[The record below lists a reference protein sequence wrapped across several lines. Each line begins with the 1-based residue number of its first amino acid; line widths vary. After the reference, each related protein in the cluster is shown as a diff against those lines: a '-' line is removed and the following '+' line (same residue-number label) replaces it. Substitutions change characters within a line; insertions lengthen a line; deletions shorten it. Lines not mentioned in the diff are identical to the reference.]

1 MADTPHPP
9 PQTSLSTLT
18 SPNYHLERG
27 YAPSGQQCPRHLWLR
42 HAWPNTEHT
51 SATLYWIC
59 CEPNPSERARPRA
72 ENNTCWQGQP
82 ACPQLSACT
91 PERAHSRIFFGQSLL
106 TICQE
111 LQSPGPGSHFALQPP
126 CKVGQRMEPIP
137 SSSTSPEDSS
147 PPPVHVF
154 DKYLLNSDLSQALCL
169 ALDAGWR
176 ANQAWPLASR
186 SLHPAWGDSQPTSKH
201 TNGCVMANSLRRE
214 RIGDSDRLTIQ
225 AQYSGKASLRRW
237 HLSQGLRG

>member
-82 ACPQLSACT
+82 ACPQPSACT
-91 PERAHSRIFFGQSLL
+91 PERAHSRFFLARAFSPSARSSSLL
-106 TICQE
+106 
-111 LQSPGPGSHFALQPP
+111 A
-126 CKVGQRMEPIP
+126 
-137 SSSTSPEDSS
+137 
-147 PPPVHVF
+147 
-154 DKYLLNSDLSQALCL
+154 QALTL
-169 ALDAGWR
+169 LSSLPAK
-176 ANQAWPLASR
+176 LASGW
-186 SLHPAWGDSQPTSKH
+186 SLYHPAARVQRIPHLPQFMYS
-201 TNGCVMANSLRRE
+201 TNIC
-214 RIGDSDRLTIQ
+214 
-225 AQYSGKASLRRW
+225 
-237 HLSQGLRG
+237 